1 MWLLCSLVGEVIG
14 IEAFPAT
21 AAGYRQLLERAGG
34 WARCGGP
41 EWRGPAPS
49 GRPLSRSPL
58 AQGVEVLDVDRPD
71 RTDRRRCGKWDPLDA
86 QNAARAVLSG
96 RARAQ
101 AKSGGGPVRIARM
114 YKLAKGS
121 AVKARPRAIN
131 QLKAVLGSA
140 DPNLRE
146 ELAGLSNA
154 ELLRTCAR
162 LAEDSKN
169 DEDCR
174 EFGQMPV
181 TARTGTRVC

>member
-1 MWLLCSLVGEVIG
+1 MEWTRTKTLMWLLCSLVGEVIG

-21 AAGYRQLLERAGG
+21 AAGYRQLLEWSRRLGTV
-34 WARCGGP
+34 RC
-41 EWRGPAPS
+41 
-49 GRPLSRSPL
+49 
-58 AQGVEVLDVDRPD
+58 
-71 RTDRRRCGKWDPLDA
+71 
-86 QNAARAVLSG
+86 
-96 RARAQ
+96 
-101 AKSGGGPVRIARM
+101 
-114 YKLAKGS
+114 
-121 AVKARPRAIN
+121 
-131 QLKAVLGSA
+131 SA